1 MNLKLPTPEELARW
15 TLPLAALA
23 AAAALSRGEV
33 DPAGALETA
42 YLGFL
47 AAAVLLPLGTL
58 APPPARELAGGAV
71 LTAAVLVGFPVG
83 PARGAVLLAALLAV
97 LALAAGRRLRASL
110 PALPLG
116 VTLPLAL
123 ALQLLLRG
131 DLLLAPEPRSLVAL
145 LALPLLGGAAVSRLA
160 RRCSGKAAVPA
171 LLAAATALVL
181 GPGWNVASTLALAAL
196 AAGDFLAESGRHA
209 SRYPGLA
216 RLAALAVLLAPVAWQ
231 PRTGLLIALAGL
243 ALWRPRWAVIGALAA
258 TGAAMAFPLPAGQV
272 AYAWFLWLPLLLP
285 GLLFPARERLW
296 PLAAALLLASA
307 GRAAPGEAALAA
319 PLALA
324 ALCLPRR
331 GPGTSFQ
338 TVWTAFV
345 LAGTAL
351 LAAYPWLR
359 ERPVEAWL
367 SLLGP
372 LPFVAVFALAAGA
385 LVAAG
390 FAWLGSG
397 LGERGR
403 PLGRWPELATLA
415 LLAGAVLPQLPG
427 PVTPLLAAGRAE
439 VLDSAR
445 PRWTAKLSGPS
456 RGVVLESSLTNGAG
470 LPAGTPVAVVRLGR
484 GAREW
489 SWTLRAGRD
498 TGDWAARRPDVR
510 AQFGAGL
517 PGWTAF
523 VGEGFFGQRY
533 RSARRLPAAAYSS
546 LTVERAAGLPADVGF
561 AVHQIEIAR

>member
-1 MNLKLPTPEELARW
+1 M
-15 TLPLAALA
+15 ALA

-47 AAAVLLPLGTL
+47 AAAILLPLGAL
-58 APPPARELAGGAV
+58 APAPARELAGGAV
-71 LTAAVLVGFPVG
+71 LSAAVLWGFPLG
-83 PARGAVLLAALLAV
+83 PARGAVLLAVLLAG
-97 LALAAGRRLRASL
+97 LALAAGRRLHASL
-110 PALPLG
+110 PALPLA

-123 ALQLLLRG
+123 ALQFLLRG

-145 LALPLLGGAAVSRLA
+145 LALPLLGGAAVTRLA

-171 LLAAATALVL
+171 LLAGATALVL
-181 GPGWNVASTLALAAL
+181 GPGWNVASTLALVAL

-209 SRYPGLA
+209 SRYPGPA

-243 ALWRPRWAVIGALAA
+243 ALWRPRWAVIGSLAA
-258 TGAAMAFPLPAGQV
+258 TAAAMAFPLPAGQV

-307 GRAAPGEAALAA
+307 SRAVPGEAALAA

-331 GPGTSFQ
+331 SPGASFQ
-338 TVWTAFV
+338 TVWTVFA

-385 LVAAG
+385 LIAAG
-390 FAWLGSG
+390 FAWLG
-397 LGERGR
+397 ERR
-403 PLGRWPELATLA
+403 KSLGRWPELATLA

-427 PVTPLLAAGRAE
+427 PATPLLAAGRAE
-439 VLDSAR
+439 VLDPAR
-445 PRWTAKLSGPS
+445 PRWTAVLSGPS
-456 RGVVLESSLTNGAG
+456 RGVILESSLTNGAG
-470 LPAGTPVAVVRLGR
+470 LPAGVPVAVVHLRR

-489 SWTLRAGRD
+489 RWTLRAGHD
-498 TGDWAARRPDVR
+498 TGDWAAGRPDVR

-517 PGWTAF
+517 PSWNSF
-523 VGEGFFGQRY
+523 VGDGFFGQRY
-533 RSARRLPAAAYSS
+533 RSARRLPLDAYSS